1 MGQQIWV
8 SIDFVVGRS
17 CSGGF
22 WSVVVDGDD
31 ESICCSGEFQFGF
44 CLFIYFYLGSKYL
57 VINV

>member
-1 MGQQIWV
+1 MWV
-8 SIDFVVGRS
+8 SIDFVVGGS
-17 CSGGF
+17 CSAGF